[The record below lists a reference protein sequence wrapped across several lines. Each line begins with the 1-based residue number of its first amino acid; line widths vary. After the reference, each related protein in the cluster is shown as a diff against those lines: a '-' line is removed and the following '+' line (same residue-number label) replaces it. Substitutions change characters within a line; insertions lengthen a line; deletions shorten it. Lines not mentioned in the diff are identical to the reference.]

1 MEINKDATAKG
12 LTTQDKNWELMSV
25 LGMKWSETT
34 NLTEEDRE
42 FLLTKVEI
50 VKNHIKRQGQPSELL
65 KQVYAT
71 QSKDWIFF

>member
-34 NLTEEDRE
+34 DLTEEDRE

-65 KQVYAT
+65 K
-71 QSKDWIFF
+71 